1 MNHERPQ
8 RIALGAFVNYRTN
21 SSPFEKGEL
30 GAVLTEGIN
39 PAAQTHSPRRP
50 GWISE
55 NHTSG
60 RRAAPPLQDRLQFS
74 APARGVRGA
83 GQAVFLSAWNGW
95 KYVPEKRR
103 MGAIVNINSVD
114 TGIIQGVIQD
124 LSTLSTGFS
133 TGKRKKVPV
142 GTAFFKKL

>member
-8 RIALGAFVNYRTN
+8 RNALGAFVNYRTN
-21 SSPFEKGEL
+21 CSPFEKGK
-30 GAVLTEGIN
+30 LTEGID
-39 PAAQTHSPRRP
+39 PTAKTHSPADRVGYLKTIRQGDAQHRP
-50 GWISE
+50 YRIVCNLLPLRGA
-55 NHTSG
+55 SG
-60 RRAAPPLQDRLQFS
+60 RRARP
-74 APARGVRGA
+74 
-83 GQAVFLSAWNGW
+83 FLSAGNGW

-103 MGAIVNINSVD
+103 MGAIVNINAVD
-114 TGIIQGVIQD
+114 TGIIQGVIRD